1 MRGGL
6 GGPAWWQVPPG
17 GRHGPARSGTPSD
30 RDRRAPRRVIADP
43 PHHPSWTST
52 SDPLENVN
60 RSHAMV
66 FQTKEDAI
74 AFCDKHGIE
83 WSVREPNL
91 PDKVRRGRYK
101 QYGDNYG
108 LMGGHRFK
116 GGPPTYDKCLTY
128 GDKSGFDHVKGFDHL
143 EYKAPAKKGGKKKA

>member
-1 MRGGL
+1 MGALVRARVQGRGATVYSGQL
-6 GGPAWWQVPPG
+6 ENPAWKIEFEAQGKWENPLTG
-17 GRHGPARSGTPSD
+17 
-30 RDRRAPRRVIADP
+30 
-43 PHHPSWTST
+43 WTST

-128 GDKSGFDHVKGFDHL
+128 GDKSGFGHVKGFDHL